1 MTTCIRK
8 IMSACMEPFA
18 LYAFS
23 SLSVVVTT
31 CIGENCS
38 RASSFILF
46 AFIAAF
52 KDCYDNVQRRTDVHV
67 HSILH
72 SFSLLKLLNV
82 DMVGK
87 VDLELIRS
95 EERTFILIASFTF
108 HPCSPEKSTQ
118 RCAVEN

>member
-1 MTTCIRK
+1 MTTCIGK

-23 SLSVVVTT
+23 VVVTT
-31 CIGENCS
+31 CSGGNCP

-72 SFSLLKLLNV
+72 SFSLLKPLNV

-108 HPCSPEKSTQ
+108 HPCSSEKSTQ
-118 RCAVEN
+118 RCAAEN